1 MVVANPIFL
10 RCLASAANENRSSTS
25 PMFSSGPMCTASAQA
40 SIRTS
45 RQACLRCLRLYLLP
59 HDQPFG
65 DVATDFTR
73 QFFRDQLLT
82 AIVEGKDR
90 YGRHLAWIKVG
101 DKDLSEEL
109 LRAGLAW
116 HYKEYSDD
124 AELAA
129 LEDAARAGGV
139 GLWAD
144 EDAVAPREWR
154 NQARETE

>member
-1 MVVANPIFL
+1 M
-10 RCLASAANENRSSTS
+10 E
-25 PMFSSGPMCTASAQA
+25 
-40 SIRTS
+40 
-45 RQACLRCLRLYLLP
+45 
-59 HDQPFG
+59 DQ
-65 DVATDFTR
+65 
-73 QFFRDQLLT
+73 
-82 AIVEGKDR
+82 DR

-101 DKDLSEEL
+101 DKDLSQEL

-116 HYKEYSDD
+116 HFKKYNDD